1 MNGFWPAQART
12 AQTPPSNER
21 WKTWLFLG
29 GRGAGKTHAG
39 AGWLNGQAVKGARLA
54 LVGATLN
61 DVREVMIEGPSGLRA
76 ITDDEDRPTYQSSRR
91 RLVWPNGAV
100 AHAFS
105 AEEPE
110 RLRGPQFHAAWCD
123 EFCAWPRAGE
133 TLALLRLGLR
143 RGSDPR
149 LVVTTTPRPSA
160 ALRRLMAEPGVV
172 ITRAGTADNAEN
184 LAPDFV
190 ASLEAL
196 YGGTRLAAQELDGL
210 VVEAGADAL
219 WRAEDLARLRCAPPD
234 RFDRIVVAV
243 DPPISANG
251 DACGLIVAGRADGIA
266 YVLEDGSARGLGPIA
281 WARRAADLARRW
293 KVDKVVAEANQGGEM
308 VSTMLAMAECPAPV
322 RLVHARLSKR
332 ARAEPVAALYEQG
345 KVRHAGTFAALE
357 EEMLALGG
365 DGNDLTHS
373 PDRADAMVWAITELM
388 LERRAQPR
396 LSIL

>member
-1 MNGFWPAQART
+1 MLDFWPAQANP
-12 AQTPPSNER
+12 AQTPPSNEP

-61 DVREVMIEGPSGLRA
+61 DVREVMIEGPSGLRTIA
-76 ITDDEDRPTYQSSRR
+76 DNEDRPTYQSSRR
-91 RLVWPNGAV
+91 RLVWPSGAV

-133 TLALLRLGLR
+133 TLALLRVGLR

-172 ITRAGTADNAEN
+172 MTRARTADNAAN
-184 LAPDFV
+184 LAPDFLE
-190 ASLEAL
+190 SLEAL
-196 YGGTRLAAQELDGL
+196 YGGTRLAAQELDGQ
-210 VVEAGADAL
+210 VVEADGEAL
-219 WRAEDLARLRCAPPD
+219 WRVENFARLRCAAPD

-243 DPPISANG
+243 DPPITASG
-251 DACGLIVAGRADGIA
+251 DACGIVVAGRADGIA
-266 YVLEDGSARGLGPIA
+266 YVLEDGSVKRAAPMV
-281 WARRAADLARRW
+281 WARRVADLARRW
-293 KVDKVVAEANQGGEM
+293 KAHAVVAEANQGGEM
-308 VSTMLAMAECPAPV
+308 VRTLLALAECPAPIS
-322 RLVHARLSKR
+322 LVHARLAKR
-332 ARAEPVAALYEQG
+332 ARAEPVAALYDQG
-345 KVRHAGTFAALE
+345 KVRHAGSFTLLE

-365 DGNDLTHS
+365 GASDLTHS
-373 PDRADAMVWAITELM
+373 PDRADAMVWAITDL
-388 LERRAQPR
+388 LVNARPAPR

>member
-1 MNGFWPAQART
+1 MLDFWPAEANP
-12 AQTPPSNER
+12 AQTPPSNEP

-61 DVREVMIEGPSGLRA
+61 DVREVMIEGPSGLRTIA
-76 ITDDEDRPTYQSSRR
+76 DDEDRPTYQSSRR
-91 RLVWPNGAV
+91 RLVWPSGAV

-172 ITRAGTADNAEN
+172 TTRARTADNAVN
-184 LAPDFV
+184 LAPDFL

-196 YGGTRLAAQELDGL
+196 YGGTQLAAQELDGQ
-210 VVEAGADAL
+210 VVEADRNAL
-219 WRAEDLARLRCAPPD
+219 WRAADLARLRSVAPD
-234 RFDRIVVAV
+234 RFDRIVVSIRRSPKAATPAASLWR
-243 DPPISANG
+243 D
-251 DACGLIVAGRADGIA
+251 GRTGWPMC
-266 YVLEDGSARGLGPIA
+266 SR
-281 WARRAADLARRW
+281 
-293 KVDKVVAEANQGGEM
+293 
-308 VSTMLAMAECPAPV
+308 MA
-322 RLVHARLSKR
+322 L
-332 ARAEPVAALYEQG
+332 
-345 KVRHAGTFAALE
+345 
-357 EEMLALGG
+357 
-365 DGNDLTHS
+365 
-373 PDRADAMVWAITELM
+373 
-388 LERRAQPR
+388 
-396 LSIL
+396 